1 MIFIKI
7 KLIFLPTIVLIYSNL
22 SNEAEGNA
30 GLLLMPAGDG
40 QLLQS
45 ASRP

>member
-1 MIFIKI
+1 MIFIK
-7 KLIFLPTIVLIYSNL
+7 KHLIFLLTTVLIYSNL
-22 SNEAEGNA
+22 SNEVEGNA
-30 GLLLMPAGDG
+30 GLLLMQAGDG